1 MCCLMFRRDNLVEDG
16 RQMVSLVSVHG
27 GALCLKYIYSLLYVS
42 LMPVGIT
49 GQYFSVLRE
58 H

>member
-1 MCCLMFRRDNLVEDG
+1 LVVDG

-27 GALCLKYIYSLLYVS
+27 RGSLFEIYIYSLLYVS

-49 GQYFSVLRE
+49 GQNFSVLRG